1 MDKSTIIG
9 LILGSVLIASGIGIE
24 IGSFIDVPSILI
36 VFGGS
41 MGGVFISFSLPQMKM
56 LPGIIKKVFIV
67 EEHNPMESI
76 SSLVSFAEKA
86 RREGLLAL
94 EDDVEKVEDAF
105 FKKGIQLVVD
115 GTDPDLVR
123 RILETEIEYLET
135 RHDNGKDMIQKL
147 GDLAPAFGMIGT
159 LIGLIKMLKNL
170 DDPSSL
176 GPGMAVALITTFY
189 GAVGANFIF
198 IPMATKLG
206 NKSGDEIIVKYIMLE
221 GLLSIQA
228 GDNPRI
234 VEEKLKAFLPPAMR
248 QQEAEEGGGEEAE
261 EAGEE

>member
-1 MDKSTIIG
+1 MDKATIIG
-9 LILGSVLIASGIGIE
+9 LVLGSVLILSGMGADIPA
-24 IGSFIDVPSILI
+24 FIDIPSILI

-41 MGGVFISFSLPQMKM
+41 LGGVFICFSMDQIKSLPSI
-56 LPGIIKKVFIV
+56 LKKCFF
-67 EEHNPMESI
+67 EEVHNPMESI

-135 RHDNGKDMIQKL
+135 RHDAGKDVVQKM
-147 GDLAPAFGMIGT
+147 GDLTPAFGMIGT
-159 LIGLIKMLKNL
+159 LIGLIKMLGKL
-170 DDPSSL
+170 DDPNAL

-189 GAVGANFIF
+189 GAVAANFIF
-198 IPMATKLG
+198 IPLASKLG
-206 NKSGDEIIVKYIMLE
+206 SKSSDEIIVKYIMLE

-248 QQEAEEGGGEEAE
+248 QTEMAEGEEGGGAE
-261 EAGEE
+261 E

>member
-9 LILGSVLIASGIGIE
+9 IILGSVLVASGIGVE
-24 IGSFIDVPSILI
+24 IAAFIDVPSMLI

-41 MGGVFISFSLPQMKM
+41 LGGVFISFSMEQMKDM
-56 LPGIIKKVFIV
+56 PNVLKKAFH
-67 EEHNPMESI
+67 EEVHNPLDTI

-94 EDDVEKVEDAF
+94 EDDVEKVDDTF
-105 FKKGIQLVVD
+105 FKKCIQLVVD

-135 RHDNGKDMIQKL
+135 RHSTGKAMVDKM
-147 GDLAPAFGMIGT
+147 GELAPAFGMIGT
-159 LIGLIKMLKNL
+159 LIGLIKMLGKL
-170 DDPSSL
+170 DDPNAL

-189 GAVGANFIF
+189 GAVIANLFC
-198 IPMATKLG
+198 IPLSSKLG
-206 NKSGDEIIVKYIMLE
+206 AKSAEEILIKYIMLE

-248 QQEAEEGGGEEAE
+248 QGASSESSEE
-261 EAGEE
+261 EAGEEEE

>member
-1 MDKSTIIG
+1 MDKATLIG
-9 LILGSVLIASGIGIE
+9 LILGTVLILSGM
-24 IGSFIDVPSILI
+24 GSDIPAFIDIPSVLI

-41 MGGVFISFSLPQMKM
+41 LGGVFISFSLDQIKA
-56 LPGIIKKVFIV
+56 LPDIIKKAFF
-67 EEHNPMESI
+67 EETYNPMESI

-94 EDDVEKVEDAF
+94 EDDVEKVEDPF

-135 RHDNGKDMIQKL
+135 RHSSGKDVIQKM

-159 LIGLIKMLKNL
+159 LIGLIKMLGQL
-170 DDPSSL
+170 SDPSAL

-189 GAVGANFIF
+189 GAVAANFIF
-198 IPMATKLG
+198 IPIANKLG
-206 NKSGDEIIVKYIMLE
+206 GKSSDEIIIKYIMLE

-234 VEEKLKAFLPPAMR
+234 VEEKLKAFLPPSLR
-248 QQEAEEGGGEEAE
+248 QSEVADEADTAEAGGE
-261 EAGEE
+261 

>member
-9 LILGSVLIASGIGIE
+9 LVLGTVLLSAGIGVDIVA
-24 IGSFIDVPSILI
+24 FIDIPSIFI
-36 VFGGS
+36 VAGGAL
-41 MGGVFISFSLPQMKM
+41 GGVFICFSMAQMKTI
-56 LPGIIKKVFIV
+56 PAIFKKVFY
-67 EEHNPMESI
+67 EEDFNSLDTI

-94 EDDVEKVEDAF
+94 EDDVEKVEDPF

-123 RILETEIEYLET
+123 RILETEIEYLES
-135 RHDNGKDMIQKL
+135 RHEGGKLLLDKMGQL
-147 GDLAPAFGMIGT
+147 SPAFGMIGT
-159 LIGLIKMLKNL
+159 LIGLIKMLGDL
-170 DDPSSL
+170 DDPSAL
-176 GPGMAVALITTFY
+176 GPGMALALLTTMY
-189 GAVGANFIF
+189 GAVMANFLF

-206 NKSGDEIIVKYIMLE
+206 NKSEEENIVKYIMLE

-248 QQEAEEGGGEEAE
+248 QEETEDSEGEEEEGGEE
-261 EAGEE
+261 